1 PSDQRICSKSK
12 CKRVL
17 PHDNPKMTCQKC
29 QDADRLSTAAW
40 RKRNQAADTESNDE
54 STLVSIQDGFKEK
67 GTYML
72 SQYEN
77 AQCLFAALQTSFTSS
92 SDVQFHGSYLVP
104 KDPIT
109 TEKERVQMAALEVW
123 RTIRYCF

>member
-1 PSDQRICSKSK
+1 MNRDSSSDQRICSKSK

-17 PHDNPKMTCQKC
+17 PHDDPKMTCQKC
-29 QDADRLSTAAW
+29 RDADRLSTAAR
-40 RKRNQAADTESNDE
+40 RKRKREQEQEQEAPRPAPSPPAGNIDEGTSQAADPESNDE

-77 AQCLFAALQTSFTSS
+77 AQCLFAAL
-92 SDVQFHGSYLVP
+92 
-104 KDPIT
+104 
-109 TEKERVQMAALEVW
+109 
-123 RTIRYCF
+123 